1 LGSTPGDT
9 GPAGRRPGI
18 GRDGFRSIIDREP
31 DLSVVAE
38 ASDGIE
44 TVELARR
51 FRPDVAMVDIRM
63 PVCDGLEATR
73 RLLKLP
79 NPPRVVILT
88 TFDRGDYIYEALR
101 AGASGFLL
109 KDVRAGQ
116 LTEAVRIAA
125 SGDALLSPSVTRHV
139 IEEYVRRPPRAER
152 RTELAALTGR
162 ELEVLTLVAAALS
175 NSEIGERLHVAE
187 ATVKT
192 HVNRLLS
199 KLGLRD
205 RVQAVV
211 YAYESNLITAGSRA
225 PRREHS

>member
-1 LGSTPGDT
+1 VIRVLLADDQ
-9 GPAGRRPGI
+9 ALV
-18 GRDGFRSIIDREP
+18 RDGFRSIIEREP

-44 TVELARR
+44 AVELARR
-51 FRPDVAMVDIRM
+51 FRPDVALVDIRM

-73 RLLKLP
+73 RLLQLS

-88 TFDRGDYIYEALR
+88 TFDRREYIYEALR

-125 SGDALLSPSVTRHV
+125 SGDALLSPTVTRHV
-139 IEEYVRRPPRAER
+139 IEEYVRRPLRAER
-152 RTELAALTGR
+152 RAELAALTDR

-175 NSEIGERLHVAE
+175 NAEIGERLHVAE

-192 HVNRLLS
+192 HINRLLS
-199 KLGLRD
+199 KLGFCD
-205 RVQAVV
+205 RGA
-211 YAYESNLITAGSRA
+211 AGV
-225 PRREHS
+225 

>member
-1 LGSTPGDT
+1 MIRVLLADDQ
-9 GPAGRRPGI
+9 ALV
-18 GRDGFRSIIDREP
+18 RDGFRSIIEREP

-38 ASDGIE
+38 ASDGLE

-51 FRPDVAMVDIRM
+51 FQPDVALVDIRM
-63 PVCDGLEATR
+63 PVCDGIEATR
-73 RLLKLP
+73 RLLKLQ

-88 TFDRGDYIYEALR
+88 TFDRGEYIYEALR

-116 LTEAVRIAA
+116 LTEAVRTAA

-139 IEEYVRRPPRAER
+139 IEEYVRRPPRSER
-152 RTELAALTGR
+152 RAELAALTDR
-162 ELEVLTLVAAALS
+162 EREVLTLIAAALS
-175 NSEIGERLHVAE
+175 NVEIGERLHVTE

-211 YAYESNLITAGSRA
+211 YAYESNLISASSRV
-225 PRREHS
+225 PGREQS